1 MDCGAALPAGVGI
14 YFCGTVVAPANGA
27 AVAAAGTGS
36 ISSSGITG
44 GAQVGYNWQS
54 GTVVYGV
61 ETDAEAFRLSG
72 SRQGAGTF
80 PLATGVFPAG
90 TAFTMTSSV
99 STNWLITVRGRVG
112 WAFGDVLAY
121 ATGGLAV
128 TDLNANHTYVDS
140 VGVIPGTGAW
150 GSSATKLGWTVGGGL
165 EWALSRNWS
174 VKAEYLYLNFG
185 SVTASGMIT
194 NPAGGPQVPNGY
206 ANAIST
212 STDLTAHLARAGV
225 NFRF

>member
-1 MDCGAALPAGVGI
+1 M
-14 YFCGTVVAPANGA
+14 N
-27 AVAAAGTGS
+27 
-36 ISSSGITG
+36 SSGITG

-54 GTVVYGV
+54 GNAVYGV
-61 ETDAEAFRLSG
+61 EADAEAFHLRG

-80 PLATGVFPAG
+80 PASLGPFPVG
-90 TAFTMTSSV
+90 TPFTITSSV
-99 STNWLITVRGRVG
+99 STNWLVTARGRIG

-128 TDLNANHTYVDS
+128 TDLSANNTYRDAVA
-140 VGVIPGTGAW
+140 IPGVGAW
-150 GSSATKLGWTVGGGL
+150 GSSATRWGWTVGGGL
-165 EWALSRNWS
+165 EWALSRSWS

-185 SVTASGMIT
+185 SVTASGMIV
-194 NPAGGPQVPNGY
+194 NPAGGPAVPNGY